1 MVIQLMGVIRVRV
14 PLCAQKKSTPAN
26 SIQLTENI
34 KGGGMAE
41 RYNGVFLCVFVF
53 LATAG

>member
-1 MVIQLMGVIRVRV
+1 MGVIRVRV

-34 KGGGMAE
+34 KGGGWLNA
-41 RYNGVFLCVFVF
+41 VTVFFLCVFVF